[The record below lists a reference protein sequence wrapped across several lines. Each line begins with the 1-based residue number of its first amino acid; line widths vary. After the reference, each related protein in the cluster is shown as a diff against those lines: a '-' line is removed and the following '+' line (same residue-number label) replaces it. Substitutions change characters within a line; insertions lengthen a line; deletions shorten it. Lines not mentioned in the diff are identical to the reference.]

1 MLKINDM
8 KKTFRYVLMA
18 ALTVGLSLAAT
29 SCKDDNKSDDGGEN
43 MEQLE
48 STGGEVSME
57 DIQLSTL
64 ISNFAEVQAD
74 ELLAQS
80 NWQSKTYEATL
91 GLVLDESR
99 PTVRTIEVG
108 TIDAADERAE
118 AMLRELGIDG
128 QSPSGFTFANASV
141 GTVSYQHGGGTD
153 ANTLAVI
160 NLDVRQLPGISQL
173 RMVKALPANDG
184 TFGYYGRGDIVKKDG
199 RLWICTRP
207 ATKRGDYA
215 YFVSFWTRHRTDNCR
230 WGTYKDVVYLASDE
244 MASETDL
251 ISWLHTFVMWEEGY
265 EKVIRCLSEK
275 GITNEDDIEQLVPAN
290 RIDRRAL
297 INKLHIDPTDLP
309 VEPLAMPD
317 WIDANKWG
325 DTPKANGRYCAP
337 RSLLLANKFRY
348 AINPCEYWVP
358 FISWATVAEAKEI
371 DESLKS
377 LKSQS
382 AKTNS
387 NHFQY
392 DISTVVDI
400 LDNGTKL
407 DNGGADKCQYVV
419 AAVHWKHE
427 YYAGNQWA
435 IFDFTKDWND
445 KQDINNTDIDD
456 ISLWLSCN
464 IVSGT
469 LKFKDNGEANAS
481 VQKVWVA
488 REDDLNNNGD
498 EGYEHGLYQP
508 GDVLQDEMG
517 AKWMCIF
524 GAACDN
530 VFGFRDK
537 TAWFVSFDG
546 IQQGNIVKERDL
558 MEMAH
563 RFTFGVYHSMT
574 DRDDSYGFKGAG
586 QLGQWKTAYDY
597 AGIDMSK
604 MWVHRDTTWTFTA
617 DGKTY
622 NSIADKNLM
631 TNIVYV
637 GDDGNL
643 KLLRCIADNSQGGS
657 ERTAAKGPSGKK
669 YDTPKMRFYKHY
681 ETFDTSQME
690 PLNDDEKA
698 LSMTMWMKPWAI
710 TNKEMHFSDLSSQ
723 NIVDKYAANDKWVT
737 LPLHGTTERQ
747 KPKTSANY
755 SAYGRGQ
762 YEYNTNTK
770 DFYTPGLTGIFKEP
784 VLIMRLM
791 KVTDNGG
798 TTPNLTAQDGTKLTV
813 VKLVENPYLYDN
825 NLVPMINYM
834 LRNNYQQSLIFL
846 DNKPYQSD
854 YKF

>member
-1 MLKINDM
+1 MMN
-8 KKTFRYVLMA
+8 FALMA

-29 SCKDDNKSDDGGEN
+29 SCKDDDKSDNNNGEN

-64 ISNFAEVQAD
+64 ISNFADVQAD

-80 NWQSKTYEATL
+80 GWQSKTYEATL

-99 PTVRTIEVG
+99 PTVRSIEVG
-108 TIDAADERAE
+108 TIEAADERAE

-128 QSPSGFTFANASV
+128 NSPSGFTFANASV

-160 NLDVRQLPGISQL
+160 NLDVKQLPGISQL

-207 ATKRGDYA
+207 ATKRGDFA

-230 WGTYKDVVYLASDE
+230 WGTYKDMVYLASDE

-275 GITNEDDIEQLVPAN
+275 GITNADDIEQLVPAN

-297 INKLHIDPTDLP
+297 INKLHIKPTDLP

-407 DNGGADKCQYVV
+407 DNGGADKCQYVL

-469 LKFKDNGEANAS
+469 LKFQDNGEPNAS

-488 REDDLNNNGD
+488 REDAKIEEPEEDKND
-498 EGYEHGLYQP
+498 ESKIHKEEVKLYSII
-508 GDVLQDEMG
+508 GTDS
-517 AKWMCIF
+517 KF
-524 GAACDN
+524 YDN
-530 VFGFRDK
+530 VQAAKDAGTTPMAIVTYLGETKRAERGQAWNGLAMALDK
-537 TAWFVSFDG
+537 LPEEYPYTDDDHW
-546 IQQGNIVKERDL
+546 KEACQPA
-558 MEMAH
+558 M
-563 RFTFGVYHSMT
+563 
-574 DRDDSYGFKGAG
+574 FKGA
-586 QLGQWKTAYDY
+586 Q
-597 AGIDMSK
+597 
-604 MWVHRDTTWTFTA
+604 
-617 DGKTY
+617 
-622 NSIADKNLM
+622 ADKDFTGWETTQTL
-631 TNIVYV
+631 V
-637 GDDGNL
+637 GGCGKSHDHKAAKACNTYGGDNL
-643 KLLRCIADNSQGGS
+643 KLTARQTEFSSWFLPSFGQWIAAVRALGVSYRYTNDRDIVMSGYGTMEKGFTDAGVPNLWEFLKFHSTNKDEQRVWTS
-657 ERTAAKGPSGKK
+657 TAASAESA
-669 YDTPKMRFYKHY
+669 YSY
-681 ETFDTSQME
+681 ETAAIWSI
-690 PLNDDEKA
+690 NDYFNKWAPEK
-698 LSMTMWMKPWAI
+698 
-710 TNKEMHFSDLSSQ
+710 NYEQ
-723 NIVDKYAANDKWVT
+723 NVIPFIAFKYA
-737 LPLHGTTERQ
+737 G
-747 KPKTSANY
+747 
-755 SAYGRGQ
+755 
-762 YEYNTNTK
+762 
-770 DFYTPGLTGIFKEP
+770 
-784 VLIMRLM
+784 
-791 KVTDNGG
+791 GG
-798 TTPNLTAQDGTKLTV
+798 TIDQ
-813 VKLVENPYLYDN
+813 
-825 NLVPMINYM
+825 
-834 LRNNYQQSLIFL
+834 
-846 DNKPYQSD
+846 
-854 YKF
+854 

>member
-1 MLKINDM
+1 M
-8 KKTFRYVLMA
+8 KRVMNYVLTA
-18 ALTVGLSLAAT
+18 AMVCGLSLAAT
-29 SCKDDNKSDDGGEN
+29 SCKDDDKSDNNNGEN

-80 NWQSKTYEATL
+80 GWQSKTYEATL

-99 PTVRTIEVG
+99 PTVRSIEVG
-108 TIDAADERAE
+108 TLEAADERAE

-141 GTVSYQHGGGTD
+141 GTVSYQHGGGSD

-173 RMVKALPANDG
+173 RMVKTLPANEG
-184 TFGYYGRGDIVKKDG
+184 TFGYYGRGDIVRKDG

-207 ATKRGDYA
+207 ATKRGDFA

-230 WGTYKDVVYLASDE
+230 WGTYKDMVYLASDE

-275 GITNEDDIEQLVPAN
+275 GITNADDIEQLVPAN

-297 INKLHIDPTDLP
+297 INKLHIKPIDLP
-309 VEPLAMPD
+309 VEPLSMPD

-337 RSLLLANKFRY
+337 RSLLLAKKFRY

-407 DNGGADKCQYVV
+407 DNGGADKCQYVL

-445 KQDINNTDIDD
+445 KQDVNNTDVND
-456 ISLWLSCN
+456 ICLWLSCN

-469 LKFKDNGEANAS
+469 LKFKDNGEPNAS

-488 REDDLNNNGD
+488 REDAKIEEPEEDKNDESKIHKEEVKLYSIIGTNGQFYNNVQDAKDAGTTPMAIVTYLGETKRAERGKAWNGLAMALD
-498 EGYEHGLYQP
+498 KLPKEYQYT
-508 GDVLQDEMG
+508 DDDH
-517 AKWMCIF
+517 AKD
-524 GAACDN
+524 AC
-530 VFGFRDK
+530 VPA
-537 TAWFVSFDG
+537 T
-546 IQQGNIVKERDL
+546 
-558 MEMAH
+558 
-563 RFTFGVYHSMT
+563 
-574 DRDDSYGFKGAG
+574 FKGA
-586 QLGQWKTAYDY
+586 Q
-597 AGIDMSK
+597 
-604 MWVHRDTTWTFTA
+604 
-617 DGKTY
+617 
-622 NSIADKNLM
+622 ADKDFTGWETTQTL
-631 TNIVYV
+631 V
-637 GDDGNL
+637 GGCGKGHDH
-643 KLLRCIADNSQGGS
+643 Q
-657 ERTAAKGPSGKK
+657 AAKACN
-669 YDTPKMRFYKHY
+669 T
-681 ETFDTSQME
+681 
-690 PLNDDEKA
+690 
-698 LSMTMWMKPWAI
+698 
-710 TNKEMHFSDLSSQ
+710 
-723 NIVDKYAANDKWVT
+723 
-737 LPLHGTTERQ
+737 
-747 KPKTSANY
+747 
-755 SAYGRGQ
+755 YGA
-762 YEYNTNTK
+762 
-770 DFYTPGLTGIFKEP
+770 DSL
-784 VLIMRLM
+784 
-791 KVTDNGG
+791 
-798 TTPNLTAQDGTKLTV
+798 NLTARQTEFSSWFLPSYGQWIAAVRALGVSYRYTNDRDIVMSGYGTMEKGFTDAGVPNLWEFLKFHSSNKDEQRVWTSTAASAKLAYSYETAAIWA
-813 VKLVENPYLYDN
+813 
-825 NLVPMINYM
+825 IN
-834 LRNNYQQSLIFL
+834 
-846 DNKPYQSD
+846 D
-854 YKF
+854 YFSKWTPEKDIEQNVIPFIAFKYAGGGTIDQ

>member
-1 MLKINDM
+1 M
-8 KKTFRYVLMA
+8 KRVMNYVLTA
-18 ALTVGLSLAAT
+18 AMVCGLSLAAT
-29 SCKDDNKSDDGGEN
+29 SCKDDDKSDNNNGEN

-80 NWQSKTYEATL
+80 GWQSKTYEATL

-99 PTVRTIEVG
+99 PTVRSIEVG
-108 TIDAADERAE
+108 TLEAADERAE

-141 GTVSYQHGGGTD
+141 GTVSYQHGGGSD

-173 RMVKALPANDG
+173 RMVKTLPANEG
-184 TFGYYGRGDIVKKDG
+184 TFGYYGRGDIVRKDG

-207 ATKRGDYA
+207 ATKRGDFA

-230 WGTYKDVVYLASDE
+230 WGTYKDMVYLASDE

-265 EKVIRCLSEK
+265 EKVIRCLREK
-275 GITNEDDIEQLVPAN
+275 GITNADDIEQLVPAN

-297 INKLHIDPTDLP
+297 INKLHIKPIDLP
-309 VEPLAMPD
+309 VEPLSMPD

-337 RSLLLANKFRY
+337 RSLLLAKKFRY

-407 DNGGADKCQYVV
+407 DNGGADKCQYVL

-445 KQDINNTDIDD
+445 KQDVNNTDVND
-456 ISLWLSCN
+456 ICLWLSCN

-469 LKFKDNGEANAS
+469 LKFKDNGEPNAS

-488 REDDLNNNGD
+488 REDAKIEEPEEDKNDESKIHKEEVKLYSIIGTNGQF
-498 EGYEHGLYQP
+498 Y
-508 GDVLQDEMG
+508 
-517 AKWMCIF
+517 
-524 GAACDN
+524 DN
-530 VFGFRDK
+530 VQAAKDAGTKPMAIVTYLGETKRAERGKAWNGLAMALDK
-537 TAWFVSFDG
+537 LPKKYLYTDDDHYEQACQPATFKGELADKDFTGWETTQTLVG
-546 IQQGNIVKERDL
+546 GCGK
-558 MEMAH
+558 AH
-563 RFTFGVYHSMT
+563 DHQAAKVCNAYAGDSLNMT
-574 DRDDSYGFKGAG
+574 DRQSEFSSWF
-586 QLGQWKTAYDY
+586 LPSFGQWVATVKALGVKYYYESETMVFFSGGREMQKSFTD
-597 AGIDMSK
+597 AGVPNLWNYLK
-604 MWVHRDTTWTFTA
+604 MVGTSQ
-617 DGKTY
+617 
-622 NSIADKNLM
+622 SIN
-631 TNIVYV
+631 NIW
-637 GDDGNL
+637 
-643 KLLRCIADNSQGGS
+643 SS
-657 ERTAAKGPSGKK
+657 TAADAERAYAFQNTAGYTING
-669 YDTPKMRFYKHY
+669 FANH
-681 ETFDTSQME
+681 
-690 PLNDDEKA
+690 
-698 LSMTMWMKPWAI
+698 WA
-710 TNKEMHFSDLSSQ
+710 
-723 NIVDKYAANDKWVT
+723 
-737 LPLHGTTERQ
+737 
-747 KPKTSANY
+747 
-755 SAYGRGQ
+755 
-762 YEYNTNTK
+762 
-770 DFYTPGLTGIFKEP
+770 
-784 VLIMRLM
+784 
-791 KVTDNGG
+791 
-798 TTPNLTAQDGTKLTV
+798 
-813 VKLVENPYLYDN
+813 
-825 NLVPMINYM
+825 
-834 LRNNYQQSLIFL
+834 
-846 DNKPYQSD
+846 PYQSD
-854 YKF
+854 MNYVIPFIAFKYGGGGTMDQ

>member
-1 MLKINDM
+1 M
-8 KKTFRYVLMA
+8 KKYFRFALMA
-18 ALTVGLSLAAT
+18 ALTVGLSFAAT
-29 SCKDDNKSDDGGEN
+29 SCKDDDKSDNNNGEN

-80 NWQSKTYEATL
+80 GWQSKTYEATL

-99 PTVRTIEVG
+99 PTVRSIEVG
-108 TIDAADERAE
+108 TLEAADERAE

-184 TFGYYGRGDIVKKDG
+184 TFGYYGRGDIVRKDG

-207 ATKRGDYA
+207 ATKRGDFA

-230 WGTYKDVVYLASDE
+230 WGTYKDMVYLASDE

-265 EKVIRCLSEK
+265 EKVIRCLREK
-275 GITNEDDIEQLVPAN
+275 NITNEDDIEQLVPAN
-290 RIDRRAL
+290 GIDRRAL
-297 INKLHIDPTDLP
+297 INKLHIKPIDLP
-309 VEPLAMPD
+309 VEPLSMPD

-427 YYAGNQWA
+427 YYASNQWA

-445 KQDINNTDIDD
+445 KQDINNTDIND

-488 REDDLNNNGD
+488 REDAKIEEPEEDKNNESKIHKD
-498 EGYEHGLYQP
+498 EVKLYSII
-508 GDVLQDEMG
+508 GTDS
-517 AKWMCIF
+517 KF
-524 GAACDN
+524 YDN
-530 VFGFRDK
+530 VQAAKDAGTTPMAIVTYLGETKRAERGKEWNGLAMALDK
-537 TAWFVSFDG
+537 LPKSYQYTDDDHY
-546 IQQGNIVKERDL
+546 QQDCVPA
-558 MEMAH
+558 M
-563 RFTFGVYHSMT
+563 
-574 DRDDSYGFKGAG
+574 FKGA
-586 QLGQWKTAYDY
+586 Q
-597 AGIDMSK
+597 
-604 MWVHRDTTWTFTA
+604 
-617 DGKTY
+617 
-622 NSIADKNLM
+622 ADKDFTGWATTQTLL
-631 TNIVYV
+631 TGCGKSHDHQAAKACSTY
-637 GDDGNL
+637 GADNL
-643 KLLRCIADNSQGGS
+643 KLTDRQSEFSSWFLPSFGQWVAAVRALGVKYTYKSDTEINFLGYGTMEKGFTDAGVPNLWTFLKNHGTAKLDYRTWTSTAVSADKAYSIQMAGVWTFNDYSNHWWVAKDDPENVIPFIA
-657 ERTAAKGPSGKK
+657 
-669 YDTPKMRFYKHY
+669 F
-681 ETFDTSQME
+681 
-690 PLNDDEKA
+690 
-698 LSMTMWMKPWAI
+698 
-710 TNKEMHFSDLSSQ
+710 
-723 NIVDKYAANDKWVT
+723 KYA
-737 LPLHGTTERQ
+737 G
-747 KPKTSANY
+747 
-755 SAYGRGQ
+755 
-762 YEYNTNTK
+762 
-770 DFYTPGLTGIFKEP
+770 
-784 VLIMRLM
+784 
-791 KVTDNGG
+791 GG
-798 TTPNLTAQDGTKLTV
+798 TMDQ
-813 VKLVENPYLYDN
+813 
-825 NLVPMINYM
+825 
-834 LRNNYQQSLIFL
+834 
-846 DNKPYQSD
+846 
-854 YKF
+854 

>member
-1 MLKINDM
+1 MYM
-8 KKTFRYVLMA
+8 KMYFRFALMA
-18 ALTVGLSLAAT
+18 ALTVGLSLVAT
-29 SCKDDNKSDDGGEN
+29 SCKDDDKSDNNGEN

-80 NWQSKTYEATL
+80 GWQSKTYEATL

-99 PTVRTIEVG
+99 PTVRSIEVG
-108 TIDAADERAE
+108 TLEAADERAE

-184 TFGYYGRGDIVKKDG
+184 TFGYYGRGDIVRKDG

-207 ATKRGDYA
+207 ATKRGDFA

-230 WGTYKDVVYLASDE
+230 WGTYKDIVYLASDE

-265 EKVIRCLSEK
+265 EKVIRCLREK
-275 GITNEDDIEQLVPAN
+275 NITNEDDIEQLVPAN
-290 RIDRRAL
+290 GIDRRAL
-297 INKLHIDPTDLP
+297 INKLHIKPIDLP
-309 VEPLAMPD
+309 VEPLSMPD

-427 YYAGNQWA
+427 YYATNQWA

-445 KQDINNTDIDD
+445 KQDINNTDIND

-469 LKFKDNGEANAS
+469 LKFQDNGEANAS

-488 REDDLNNNGD
+488 REDAKIEEPEEDKNNESKIHKD
-498 EGYEHGLYQP
+498 EVKLYSII
-508 GDVLQDEMG
+508 GTDS
-517 AKWMCIF
+517 KF
-524 GAACDN
+524 YDN
-530 VFGFRDK
+530 VQAAKDAGTTPMAIVTYLGETKRAERGKEWNGLAMALDK
-537 TAWFVSFDG
+537 LP
-546 IQQGNIVKERDL
+546 KE
-558 MEMAH
+558 
-563 RFTFGVYHSMT
+563 YQYT
-574 DRDDSYGFKGAG
+574 DDDHAKDACVPATFKGA
-586 QLGQWKTAYDY
+586 Q
-597 AGIDMSK
+597 
-604 MWVHRDTTWTFTA
+604 
-617 DGKTY
+617 
-622 NSIADKNLM
+622 ADKDFTGWETTQTL
-631 TNIVYV
+631 V
-637 GDDGNL
+637 GGCGKGHDH
-643 KLLRCIADNSQGGS
+643 Q
-657 ERTAAKGPSGKK
+657 AAKACN
-669 YDTPKMRFYKHY
+669 T
-681 ETFDTSQME
+681 
-690 PLNDDEKA
+690 
-698 LSMTMWMKPWAI
+698 
-710 TNKEMHFSDLSSQ
+710 
-723 NIVDKYAANDKWVT
+723 
-737 LPLHGTTERQ
+737 
-747 KPKTSANY
+747 
-755 SAYGRGQ
+755 YGA
-762 YEYNTNTK
+762 
-770 DFYTPGLTGIFKEP
+770 DSL
-784 VLIMRLM
+784 
-791 KVTDNGG
+791 
-798 TTPNLTAQDGTKLTV
+798 NLTARQTEFSSWFLPSYGQWIAAVRALGVSYRYTNDRDIVMSGYGTMEKGFTDAGVPNLWEFLKFHSSNKDEQRVWTSTAASAKLAYSYETAAIWA
-813 VKLVENPYLYDN
+813 
-825 NLVPMINYM
+825 IN
-834 LRNNYQQSLIFL
+834 
-846 DNKPYQSD
+846 D
-854 YKF
+854 YFSKWTPEKDIEQNVIPFIAFKYAGGGTIEQ

>member
-1 MLKINDM
+1 M
-8 KKTFRYVLMA
+8 KKYFRFALMA
-18 ALTVGLSLAAT
+18 VLTVGLSLAAT
-29 SCKDDNKSDDGGEN
+29 SCKDDDKSDNNGEN

-80 NWQSKTYEATL
+80 GWQSKTYEATL

-99 PTVRTIEVG
+99 PTVRSIEVG
-108 TIDAADERAE
+108 TLEAADERAE

-184 TFGYYGRGDIVKKDG
+184 TFGYYGRGDIVRKDG

-207 ATKRGDYA
+207 ATKRGDFA

-230 WGTYKDVVYLASDE
+230 WGTYKDIVYLASDE

-297 INKLHIDPTDLP
+297 INKLHIKPIDLP
-309 VEPLAMPD
+309 VEPLSMPD

-400 LDNGTKL
+400 LDNGTKQ

-427 YYAGNQWA
+427 YYATNQWA

-445 KQDINNTDIDD
+445 KQDINNTDIND

-469 LKFKDNGEANAS
+469 LKFKDNGESNAS

-488 REDDLNNNGD
+488 REDAKIEEPEEDKNNESKIHKD
-498 EGYEHGLYQP
+498 EVKLYSII
-508 GDVLQDEMG
+508 GTDS
-517 AKWMCIF
+517 KF
-524 GAACDN
+524 YDN
-530 VFGFRDK
+530 V
-537 TAWFVSFDG
+537 
-546 IQQGNIVKERDL
+546 Q
-558 MEMAH
+558 
-563 RFTFGVYHSMT
+563 
-574 DRDDSYGFKGAG
+574 
-586 QLGQWKTAYDY
+586 
-597 AGIDMSK
+597 
-604 MWVHRDTTWTFTA
+604 
-617 DGKTY
+617 
-622 NSIADKNLM
+622 
-631 TNIVYV
+631 
-637 GDDGNL
+637 
-643 KLLRCIADNSQGGS
+643 
-657 ERTAAKGPSGKK
+657 AAK
-669 YDTPKMRFYKHY
+669 D
-681 ETFDTSQME
+681 
-690 PLNDDEKA
+690 A
-698 LSMTMWMKPWAI
+698 
-710 TNKEMHFSDLSSQ
+710 
-723 NIVDKYAANDKWVT
+723 
-737 LPLHGTTERQ
+737 
-747 KPKTSANY
+747 
-755 SAYGRGQ
+755 
-762 YEYNTNTK
+762 
-770 DFYTPGLTGIFKEP
+770 
-784 VLIMRLM
+784 
-791 KVTDNGG
+791 G
-798 TTPNLTAQDGTKLTV
+798 TTPMAIVTYLGETKRAERGKEWNGLAMALDKLPKKYRYTDDDHYEEACVPPTFKGELADKDFTGWETTQTLLTGCGRAHDHQAAKACSTYGADSLKLTARQTEFSSWFLPSFGQWVATVKALGVKYYYESETMVFFSGGREMQKSFTDAGVPNLWNYLKMVGTSQSI
-813 VKLVENPYLYDN
+813 N
-825 NLVPMINYM
+825 NIWSSTAADAERAYAFQNTAKYNINYVT
-834 LRNNYQQSLIFL
+834 NHWA
-846 DNKPYQSD
+846 PYQSD
-854 YKF
+854 MNYVIPFIAFKYAGGGTMDQ

>member
-1 MLKINDM
+1 M
-8 KKTFRYVLMA
+8 KRVMNYVLTA
-18 ALTVGLSLAAT
+18 AMVCGLSLAAT
-29 SCKDDNKSDDGGEN
+29 SCKDDDKSDNNNGEN

-80 NWQSKTYEATL
+80 GWQSKTYEATL

-99 PTVRTIEVG
+99 PTVRSIEVG
-108 TIDAADERAE
+108 TLEAADERAE

-141 GTVSYQHGGGTD
+141 GTVSYQHGGGSD

-173 RMVKALPANDG
+173 RMVKTLPANEG
-184 TFGYYGRGDIVKKDG
+184 TFGYYGRGDIVRKDG

-207 ATKRGDYA
+207 ATKRGDFA

-230 WGTYKDVVYLASDE
+230 WGTYKDMVYLASDE

-275 GITNEDDIEQLVPAN
+275 GITNADDIEQLVPAN

-297 INKLHIDPTDLP
+297 INKLHIKPIDLP
-309 VEPLAMPD
+309 VEPLSMPD

-337 RSLLLANKFRY
+337 RSLLLAKKFRY

-400 LDNGTKL
+400 LDNGTKQ
-407 DNGGADKCQYVV
+407 DNGGADKCQYVL

-445 KQDINNTDIDD
+445 KQDVNNTDVND
-456 ISLWLSCN
+456 ICLWLSCN

-469 LKFKDNGEANAS
+469 LKFKDNGEPNAS

-488 REDDLNNNGD
+488 REDAKIEEPEEDKNDESKIHKDEVKLYSIIGTNGQFYNNVQDAKDAGTKPMAIVTYLGETKRAERGKAWNGLAMALD
-498 EGYEHGLYQP
+498 KLPKEYQYT
-508 GDVLQDEMG
+508 DDDH
-517 AKWMCIF
+517 AKD
-524 GAACDN
+524 AC
-530 VFGFRDK
+530 VPA
-537 TAWFVSFDG
+537 T
-546 IQQGNIVKERDL
+546 
-558 MEMAH
+558 
-563 RFTFGVYHSMT
+563 
-574 DRDDSYGFKGAG
+574 FKGA
-586 QLGQWKTAYDY
+586 Q
-597 AGIDMSK
+597 
-604 MWVHRDTTWTFTA
+604 
-617 DGKTY
+617 
-622 NSIADKNLM
+622 ADKDFTGWETTQTL
-631 TNIVYV
+631 V
-637 GDDGNL
+637 GGCGKGHDH
-643 KLLRCIADNSQGGS
+643 Q
-657 ERTAAKGPSGKK
+657 AAKACN
-669 YDTPKMRFYKHY
+669 T
-681 ETFDTSQME
+681 
-690 PLNDDEKA
+690 
-698 LSMTMWMKPWAI
+698 
-710 TNKEMHFSDLSSQ
+710 
-723 NIVDKYAANDKWVT
+723 
-737 LPLHGTTERQ
+737 
-747 KPKTSANY
+747 
-755 SAYGRGQ
+755 YGA
-762 YEYNTNTK
+762 
-770 DFYTPGLTGIFKEP
+770 DSL
-784 VLIMRLM
+784 
-791 KVTDNGG
+791 
-798 TTPNLTAQDGTKLTV
+798 NLTARQTEFSSWFLPSYGQWIAAVRALGVSYRYTNDRDIVMSGYGTMEKGFTDAGVPNLWEFLKFHSSNKDEQRVWTSTAASAKLAYSYETAAIWA
-813 VKLVENPYLYDN
+813 
-825 NLVPMINYM
+825 IN
-834 LRNNYQQSLIFL
+834 
-846 DNKPYQSD
+846 D
-854 YKF
+854 YFSKWTPEKDIEQNVIPFIAFKYAGGGTIDQ

>member
-1 MLKINDM
+1 M
-8 KKTFRYVLMA
+8 KKIMNFALMA
-18 ALTVGLSLAAT
+18 ALTVALSLSVT
-29 SCKDDNKSDDGGEN
+29 SCKDDDSDNNGEN

-80 NWQSKTYEATL
+80 GWQSKTYEATL

-108 TIDAADERAE
+108 TVDAADERAE

-128 QSPSGFTFANASV
+128 QSPSGFTFSSASV

-207 ATKRGDYA
+207 ATKRGDFA

-230 WGTYKDVVYLASDE
+230 WGTYKDMVYLASDE

-265 EKVIRCLSEK
+265 EKVIRCLGEK

-297 INKLHIDPTDLP
+297 INKLHIKPIDLP
-309 VEPLAMPD
+309 VEPLSMPD

-407 DNGGADKCQYVV
+407 DNGGADKCQYVL

-469 LKFKDNGEANAS
+469 LKFQDNGEANAS

-488 REDDLNNNGD
+488 REDAKIEEPEEDKND
-498 EGYEHGLYQP
+498 ESKIHKEEVKLYSII
-508 GDVLQDEMG
+508 GTDS
-517 AKWMCIF
+517 KF
-524 GAACDN
+524 YDN
-530 VFGFRDK
+530 VQAAKDAGTTPMAIVTYLGETKRAERGKEWNGLAMALDK
-537 TAWFVSFDG
+537 LP
-546 IQQGNIVKERDL
+546 KE
-558 MEMAH
+558 
-563 RFTFGVYHSMT
+563 YQYT
-574 DRDDSYGFKGAG
+574 DDDHAKEACVPATFKGAQADKDFTG
-586 QLGQWKTAYDY
+586 WETTQTLVGGCGKDHDHQAAKACNTYGADSLTLTARQTEFSSWFLPSYGQWIAAVRALGVMYRYTNEKDVVMSGNGTMEKGFTDAGVPNLWEFLKFHSTNKDEQRVWTSTAASAELAYSYETAAIWAINDYFSKWTPEKDIEQNVIPFIAFKY
-597 AGIDMSK
+597 AG
-604 MWVHRDTTWTFTA
+604 
-617 DGKTY
+617 
-622 NSIADKNLM
+622 
-631 TNIVYV
+631 
-637 GDDGNL
+637 
-643 KLLRCIADNSQGGS
+643 
-657 ERTAAKGPSGKK
+657 
-669 YDTPKMRFYKHY
+669 
-681 ETFDTSQME
+681 
-690 PLNDDEKA
+690 
-698 LSMTMWMKPWAI
+698 
-710 TNKEMHFSDLSSQ
+710 
-723 NIVDKYAANDKWVT
+723 
-737 LPLHGTTERQ
+737 
-747 KPKTSANY
+747 
-755 SAYGRGQ
+755 
-762 YEYNTNTK
+762 
-770 DFYTPGLTGIFKEP
+770 
-784 VLIMRLM
+784 
-791 KVTDNGG
+791 GG
-798 TTPNLTAQDGTKLTV
+798 TIDQ
-813 VKLVENPYLYDN
+813 
-825 NLVPMINYM
+825 
-834 LRNNYQQSLIFL
+834 
-846 DNKPYQSD
+846 
-854 YKF
+854 

>member
-1 MLKINDM
+1 M
-8 KKTFRYVLMA
+8 KKYFRFALMA
-18 ALTVGLSLAAT
+18 ALTVGLSFAAT
-29 SCKDDNKSDDGGEN
+29 SCKDDDKSDNNNGEN

-80 NWQSKTYEATL
+80 GWQSKTYEATL

-99 PTVRTIEVG
+99 PTVRSIEVG
-108 TIDAADERAE
+108 TLEAADERAE

-184 TFGYYGRGDIVKKDG
+184 TFGYYGRGDIVRKDG

-207 ATKRGDYA
+207 ATKRGDFA

-230 WGTYKDVVYLASDE
+230 WGTYKDMVYLASDE

-265 EKVIRCLSEK
+265 EKVIRCLREK
-275 GITNEDDIEQLVPAN
+275 NITNEDDIEQLVPAN
-290 RIDRRAL
+290 GIDRRAL
-297 INKLHIDPTDLP
+297 INKLHIKPIDLP
-309 VEPLAMPD
+309 VEPLSMPD

-427 YYAGNQWA
+427 YYASNQWA

-445 KQDINNTDIDD
+445 KQDINNTNVDD

-469 LKFKDNGEANAS
+469 LKFKDNGEPNAS

-488 REDDLNNNGD
+488 REDAKLEEPEEDKDDENKIHKDEVKLYSIIGTNGQF
-498 EGYEHGLYQP
+498 Y
-508 GDVLQDEMG
+508 
-517 AKWMCIF
+517 
-524 GAACDN
+524 DN
-530 VFGFRDK
+530 VQAAKAAGTKPMAIVTYLGETKRAERGKEWNGLAMALDK
-537 TAWFVSFDG
+537 LP
-546 IQQGNIVKERDL
+546 KE
-558 MEMAH
+558 
-563 RFTFGVYHSMT
+563 YQYT
-574 DRDDSYGFKGAG
+574 DDDHAKDACVPAIFKGA
-586 QLGQWKTAYDY
+586 Q
-597 AGIDMSK
+597 
-604 MWVHRDTTWTFTA
+604 
-617 DGKTY
+617 
-622 NSIADKNLM
+622 ADKDFTGWETTQTL
-631 TNIVYV
+631 V
-637 GDDGNL
+637 GGCGKGHDH
-643 KLLRCIADNSQGGS
+643 Q
-657 ERTAAKGPSGKK
+657 AAKACN
-669 YDTPKMRFYKHY
+669 T
-681 ETFDTSQME
+681 
-690 PLNDDEKA
+690 
-698 LSMTMWMKPWAI
+698 
-710 TNKEMHFSDLSSQ
+710 
-723 NIVDKYAANDKWVT
+723 
-737 LPLHGTTERQ
+737 
-747 KPKTSANY
+747 
-755 SAYGRGQ
+755 YGA
-762 YEYNTNTK
+762 
-770 DFYTPGLTGIFKEP
+770 DSL
-784 VLIMRLM
+784 
-791 KVTDNGG
+791 
-798 TTPNLTAQDGTKLTV
+798 NLTARQTEFSSWFLPSYGQWIAAVRALGVSYRYTNDRDIVMSGFGTMEKGFTDAGV
-813 VKLVENPYLYDN
+813 P
-825 NLVPMINYM
+825 NLWEFLKFHGSNKDEQRVWTSTAASAELAYSYETAAIWAIN
-834 LRNNYQQSLIFL
+834 
-846 DNKPYQSD
+846 D
-854 YKF
+854 YFSKWTPEKDIEQNVIPFIAFKYAGGGTIEQ

>member
-1 MLKINDM
+1 M
-8 KKTFRYVLMA
+8 KKNIFHFALMA
-18 ALTVGLSLAAT
+18 AMVCGLSLAAT
-29 SCKDDNKSDDGGEN
+29 SCKDDDKSDNNNGEN

-80 NWQSKTYEATL
+80 GWQSKTYEATL

-99 PTVRTIEVG
+99 PTVRSIEVG
-108 TIDAADERAE
+108 TLEAADERAE

-184 TFGYYGRGDIVKKDG
+184 TFGYYGRGDIVRKDG

-207 ATKRGDYA
+207 ATKRGDFA

-230 WGTYKDVVYLASDE
+230 WGTYKDMVYLASDE

-265 EKVIRCLSEK
+265 EKVIRCLREK
-275 GITNEDDIEQLVPAN
+275 GITNEVDIEQLVPAN

-297 INKLHIDPTDLP
+297 INKLHIKPIDLP
-309 VEPLAMPD
+309 VEPLSMPD
-317 WIDANKWG
+317 WIDDNKWG

-400 LDNGTKL
+400 LDNGTKQ
-407 DNGGADKCQYVV
+407 DNGGADKCQYVL

-445 KQDINNTDIDD
+445 KQYINNTDIND

-469 LKFKDNGEANAS
+469 LKFQDNGEANAS

-488 REDDLNNNGD
+488 REDAKIEEPEEDKNDENKIHKEEVKLYSIIGTNGKF
-498 EGYEHGLYQP
+498 Y
-508 GDVLQDEMG
+508 
-517 AKWMCIF
+517 
-524 GAACDN
+524 DN
-530 VFGFRDK
+530 VQAAKDAGTKPMAIVTYLGETKRAERGKAWNGLAMALDK
-537 TAWFVSFDG
+537 LP
-546 IQQGNIVKERDL
+546 KE
-558 MEMAH
+558 
-563 RFTFGVYHSMT
+563 YQYT
-574 DRDDSYGFKGAG
+574 DEDHAKDACVPATFKGA
-586 QLGQWKTAYDY
+586 Q
-597 AGIDMSK
+597 
-604 MWVHRDTTWTFTA
+604 
-617 DGKTY
+617 
-622 NSIADKNLM
+622 ADKDFTGWETTQTL
-631 TNIVYV
+631 V
-637 GDDGNL
+637 GGCGKGHDH
-643 KLLRCIADNSQGGS
+643 Q
-657 ERTAAKGPSGKK
+657 AAKACN
-669 YDTPKMRFYKHY
+669 T
-681 ETFDTSQME
+681 
-690 PLNDDEKA
+690 
-698 LSMTMWMKPWAI
+698 
-710 TNKEMHFSDLSSQ
+710 
-723 NIVDKYAANDKWVT
+723 
-737 LPLHGTTERQ
+737 
-747 KPKTSANY
+747 
-755 SAYGRGQ
+755 YGA
-762 YEYNTNTK
+762 
-770 DFYTPGLTGIFKEP
+770 DSL
-784 VLIMRLM
+784 
-791 KVTDNGG
+791 
-798 TTPNLTAQDGTKLTV
+798 NLTARQTEFSSWFLPSYGQWIAAVRALGVSYRYTNDRDIVMSGYGTMEKGFTDAGV
-813 VKLVENPYLYDN
+813 P
-825 NLVPMINYM
+825 NLWEFLKFHSSNKDEQRVWTSTAASAELAYSYETAAIWAIN
-834 LRNNYQQSLIFL
+834 
-846 DNKPYQSD
+846 D
-854 YKF
+854 YFSKWTPEKDIEQNVIPFIAFKYAGGGTIDQ

>member
-1 MLKINDM
+1 M
-8 KKTFRYVLMA
+8 KKTMRFMLMA
-18 ALTVGLSLAAT
+18 ALTVALSLSVT
-29 SCKDDNKSDDGGEN
+29 SCKDDDDSDNNGEN

-80 NWQSKTYEATL
+80 GWQSKTYEATL

-99 PTVRTIEVG
+99 PTVRSIEVG
-108 TIDAADERAE
+108 TLDAADERAE

-128 QSPSGFTFANASV
+128 QSPSGFTFSNASV

-207 ATKRGDYA
+207 AAKKGDYA

-230 WGTYKDVVYLASDE
+230 WGTYKDMVYLASDE

-275 GITNEDDIEQLVPAN
+275 GITNADDIEQLVPAN

-297 INKLHIDPTDLP
+297 INKLHIKPIDLP

-371 DESLKS
+371 DQSLKS

-407 DNGGADKCQYVV
+407 DHGGADKCQYVL

-445 KQDINNTDIDD
+445 KQDVNNTDVND

-464 IVSGT
+464 IISGT

-488 REDDLNNNGD
+488 REDAKIEEPEEDKNDESKIHKDEVKLYSIIGTNGQFYNNVQDARAAGTKPMAIVTYLGETKRAERGKEWNGLAMALD
-498 EGYEHGLYQP
+498 KLPEEYPYTDDDHWKEACQP
-508 GDVLQDEMG
+508 AM
-517 AKWMCIF
+517 
-524 GAACDN
+524 
-530 VFGFRDK
+530 
-537 TAWFVSFDG
+537 
-546 IQQGNIVKERDL
+546 
-558 MEMAH
+558 
-563 RFTFGVYHSMT
+563 
-574 DRDDSYGFKGAG
+574 FKGA
-586 QLGQWKTAYDY
+586 Q
-597 AGIDMSK
+597 
-604 MWVHRDTTWTFTA
+604 
-617 DGKTY
+617 
-622 NSIADKNLM
+622 ADKDFTGWETTQTL
-631 TNIVYV
+631 V
-637 GDDGNL
+637 GGCGKGHDHQAAKACNTYGGDNL
-643 KLLRCIADNSQGGS
+643 KLTARQTEFSSWFLPSYGQWIAAVRALGVSYRYTNDRDIVMSGYGTMEKGFTDAGVPNLWEFLKFHSSNKDEQRVWTS
-657 ERTAAKGPSGKK
+657 TAASAELA
-669 YDTPKMRFYKHY
+669 YSY
-681 ETFDTSQME
+681 ET
-690 PLNDDEKA
+690 A
-698 LSMTMWMKPWAI
+698 AIWAI
-710 TNKEMHFSDLSSQ
+710 NDYFSKWTPEKDIEQ
-723 NIVDKYAANDKWVT
+723 NVIPFIAFKYA
-737 LPLHGTTERQ
+737 G
-747 KPKTSANY
+747 
-755 SAYGRGQ
+755 
-762 YEYNTNTK
+762 
-770 DFYTPGLTGIFKEP
+770 
-784 VLIMRLM
+784 
-791 KVTDNGG
+791 GG
-798 TTPNLTAQDGTKLTV
+798 T
-813 VKLVENPYLYDN
+813 
-825 NLVPMINYM
+825 
-834 LRNNYQQSLIFL
+834 L
-846 DNKPYQSD
+846 DQ
-854 YKF
+854 